1 MATSEA
7 GGSAETKTR
16 KPWTKH
22 TRRIRKRRFVDH
34 THMHIQYI
42 HICTYVYI
50 RTLYCLLMYVHSS
63 IVHEDVGIE

>member
-1 MATSEA
+1 MATNEA

-22 TRRIRKRRFVDH
+22 TRRIRRRRFVDH

-42 HICTYVYI
+42 HICTYVYVHYTVYLRMCI
-50 RTLYCLLMYVHSS
+50 VVLYMRM
-63 IVHEDVGIE
+63 